1 MEFDLVGGWHG
12 VPSRHGRQSR
22 RIEWSLIW
30 LVVGILGMVFL
41 FFSLIGTGSTVQPTY
56 DRDSQIAPRNERGAP
71 ERSAEPEV
79 GADAQ
84 TEST

>member
-1 MEFDLVGGWHG
+1 MPLEQDESETPRSGTLLSSQG
-12 VPSRHGRQSR
+12 
-22 RIEWSLIW
+22 IEWSLIW

-41 FFSLIGTGSTVQPTY
+41 FFTVIGTGSTVQPTY